1 MYVCLCEGV
10 TDGQIRA
17 AVEEGVS
24 TMRQLQDEL
33 GVARNCGRCACYARS
48 LLDESL
54 AARGEPELVAS

>member
-10 TDGQIRA
+10 TDSQIRR
-17 AVEEGVS
+17 AVEGGMC

-54 AARGEPELVAS
+54 AARTEPELFAS